1 MQLGS
6 IGLGSLG
13 TGLLL
18 AALALPAPARAGCSY
33 GDTGDGAQALVA
45 KVSGVDVE
53 LRKLQLGTWTFW
65 VADDTAGLATLEPG
79 AIVRVHHRFARGVH
93 VRPLQRVL
101 ERRGIERMTQ
111 RHEEVARSGLPE

>member
-1 MQLGS
+1 MRLGS

-33 GDTGDGAQALVA
+33 GDTGGGAQALVA

-53 LRKLQLGTWTFW
+53 LRKLQLGKWTFW

-79 AIVRVHHRFARGVH
+79 AIVRVHHRCQGDRDTVTK
-93 VRPLQRVL
+93 
-101 ERRGIERMTQ
+101 IELKVPAPAT
-111 RHEEVARSGLPE
+111 EETGW